1 MLGDRRPRD
10 GWKTRRDLHD
20 GQLVRAD
27 EPQDLAPMRLGDRAQ
42 RDVGPQGYSRNGC
55 GLPDSTNALSRPTT
69 CPHV

>member
-27 EPQDLAPMRLGDRAQ
+27 EPQDLAPMRLRDRPQ
-42 RDVGPQGYSRNGC
+42 RDVGAQRYSRNGC
-55 GLPDSTNALSRPTT
+55 GRPDSTNALSRPTT